1 MDGDIMKLKK
11 LTAAVIAAMT
21 AITPFSSNLPVF
33 TPVTA
38 SAEDT
43 AAAELPDWV
52 PTDFDS
58 AVNFRNSYGAT
69 HIDNGLIC
77 VVYPK
82 RNTSRGEAGY
92 GYSMESTPDA
102 GEILKH
108 DIFSSEYS
116 ATCFYVF
123 VYQPQ
128 KQGDIELQVI
138 DNHAESARERETA
151 EPSVLDTYTFSVD
164 DDLSIAETDIYS
176 WLPDCSR
183 EFSDYLDVNGE
194 VSAHDNYV
202 VFCTVTIEQFGDR
215 WEPDSSN
222 KYENFKYLLTSDC
235 TMEVRDMYCDGSI
248 DRIYVCQAEKDGYEN
263 LSWVRTSSARPDSQE
278 SLQYTM
284 TADCIVLDNAKTVL
298 LSGDARVTMTDS
310 ETGEPVVCPQLS
322 ESEYGCWL
330 FRECDIGG
338 GYVENP
344 AITNIRSNPSIISY
358 KDLSEERE
366 YGFHLEDVNRF
377 LSNYTSKPEETSI
390 TRYDN
395 NSYDLVFKLK
405 KTVSG
410 DVNGDGK
417 FSIADLVV
425 FKKWLLGA
433 DGAELADWKAADLC
447 SDGVLDTFDLC
458 RMRQLLAENYP
469 ELKNAPVIRDD
480 YGKVTD
486 EQRITLTDAL
496 SKMYPGFDLSDFT
509 FEYSPDHPLSNYFAG
524 PCFYVYYKGILAH
537 GYGDLSLIDNV
548 YAAFD
553 YKGNPTIELL
563 IDPRKYKDID
573 LAPENML
580 TEEEAYDRD
589 YYLDHDLS
597 KIIFF
602 GIDDSSSRLN
612 QYIPKLAYM
621 LKDRNQTYE
630 RIIDA
635 VTGKEIELISY
646 LVP

>member
-1 MDGDIMKLKK
+1 MKLKK

-33 TPVTA
+33 TPVKV

-43 AAAELPDWV
+43 AAAELPDWI

-82 RNTSRGEAGY
+82 RNTSRGEAGT
-92 GYSMESTPDA
+92 GYSMNITPDA

-123 VYQPQ
+123 VYQPK
-128 KQGDIELQVI
+128 KQGDIELQII
-138 DNHAESARERETA
+138 DNHAESARERKTA
-151 EPSVLDTYTFSVD
+151 EPTLLDTYSFSVD
-164 DDLSIAETDIYS
+164 DDLSITETDIYS
-176 WLPDCSR
+176 WLPDCSQ
-183 EFSDYLDVNGE
+183 EFSDYVIDNGE

-202 VFCTVTIEQFGDR
+202 VFCTVTIEQLGDR

-248 DRIYVCQAEKDGYEN
+248 DKIYVCQAVKDGYEK
-263 LSWVRTSSARPDSQE
+263 LSWVRTSSARPDPQE
-278 SLQYTM
+278 PTQYTL
-284 TADCIVLDNAKTVL
+284 TADCVSLDDAKTVL
-298 LSGDARVTMTDS
+298 LSGDARVTLTDHD
-310 ETGEPVVCPQLS
+310 TGEPVVCPQLS

-330 FRECDIGG
+330 FRECDLGDG
-338 GYVENP
+338 NVENP
-344 AITNIRSNPSIISY
+344 AITNVRSNPCIISY

-366 YGFHLEDVNRF
+366 YSFHLEDVNRV
-377 LSNYTSKPEETSI
+377 LSNYTSLPEETSI

-395 NSYDLVFKLK
+395 NSYDLEFRLK

-425 FKKWLLGA
+425 FKRWLLGA
-433 DGAELADWKAADLC
+433 ADAELADWKAANLC

-509 FEYSPDHPLSNYFAG
+509 FEYSPDHPLSNHFAG

-563 IDPRKYKDID
+563 IDPKKYKDID
-573 LAPENML
+573 LDPENML
-580 TEEEAYDRD
+580 PEEEAYNRD
-589 YYLDHDLS
+589 YYPDYDIS

-602 GIDDSSSRLN
+602 AIDDSSSRLG
-612 QYIPKLAYM
+612 QYLPRLAYM
-621 LKDRNQTYE
+621 LKDKNQTHE

-646 LVP
+646 FVP